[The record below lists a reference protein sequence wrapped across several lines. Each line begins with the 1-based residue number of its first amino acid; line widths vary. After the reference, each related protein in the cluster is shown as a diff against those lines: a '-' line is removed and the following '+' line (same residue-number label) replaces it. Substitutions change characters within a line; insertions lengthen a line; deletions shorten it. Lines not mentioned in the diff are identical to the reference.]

1 MAPSV
6 PSSWRCGWTGF
17 QSWLVMIVLIASRQ
31 IDLIEGSMYRP
42 QQYSGSSSISSERQG
57 GKHNHFRYSRKETIS
72 FIDAALLQ
80 TRGGARKA
88 TSTTAEN
95 LASIIANGPPDSQ
108 EASGEETI
116 AAEDSQDIIQSIS
129 ESEGDVEVAVENDA
143 TEDPTPQT
151 EVDSSISPVSSP
163 PLGEDTE
170 EEPSNSNMLPD
181 CDKPVSEVLEEAAA
195 LRQRGKESHEEGKF
209 AIAAMHFH
217 QAANLLEA
225 CLDKEDLEEINEVD
239 AEEANQDD
247 NSIDITSSSEATSSS
262 SVNLQ
267 DEWATCRLHESLC
280 HLKAEDYQK
289 CVEACSSL
297 LESAPENHTPAAMIR
312 ARAHHRRAKALVA
325 LGDTDE
331 ALVDARSA
339 AFLGERK
346 AVTFYGKLL
355 RDTGGSDS
363 SFLSSSSPMGG
374 LTDPSTSKLLE
385 SLLSKSS
392 PHSDDSGGSDFMSSS
407 LLSSMA
413 GSFLSPG
420 GLGGAK
426 GSGGGGG
433 MAKSIINSLSKKLE
447 DESTHEG
454 ICQYLQSTNPMAIQ
468 SMASMAGI
476 ELSSGHA
483 NSLVKIAHGITPKT
497 IRRTVKTSKRVIW
510 GFQLIRKT
518 MAVLSKYRHVLFLLM
533 LLQWTKSALLR
544 PAPMPKIKAAKAPK
558 LPKQAAK
565 AKPSLNAN
573 ANQNANNNPNAANGG
588 QAKNRKPKTPGL
600 LNPLGAAAQR

>member
-1 MAPSV
+1 MILFI
-6 PSSWRCGWTGF
+6 SSSQQLTT
-17 QSWLVMIVLIASRQ
+17 IV
-31 IDLIEGSMYRP
+31 EGSIHRP
-42 QQYSGSSSISSERQG
+42 HRYSKSSILSSSEQRRGRS
-57 GKHNHFRYSRKETIS
+57 KHRNHFRYSRKETIAI
-72 FIDAALLQ
+72 IDAALLQ
-80 TRGGARKA
+80 TRGGAKKA
-88 TSTTAEN
+88 TSSTTEEEN
-95 LASIIANGPPDSQ
+95 LAAIIANVSPNVK
-108 EASGEETI
+108 ENVGEEI
-116 AAEDSQDIIQSIS
+116 NAAKDNQDINTSIS
-129 ESEGDVEVAVENDA
+129 ESEGDVEDAVPEKDAVEDS
-143 TEDPTPQT
+143 T
-151 EVDSSISPVSSP
+151 EVDSSVSSLASS
-163 PLGEDTE
+163 LGEETE
-170 EEPSNSNMLPD
+170 EEPSDTNNALLD
-181 CDKPVSEVLEEAAA
+181 CDKPVSEILEEAAA
-195 LRQRGKESHEEGKF
+195 LRQRGKERHEEGKF
-209 AIAAMHFH
+209 AEAAIQFH

-225 CLDKEDLEEINEVD
+225 CLDKEDMEENNEVD
-239 AEEANQDD
+239 AEEVNRDD
-247 NSIDITSSSEATSSS
+247 NPDENTSPSEAS

-312 ARAHHRRAKALVA
+312 ARAHHRRARALVA

-331 ALVDARSA
+331 ALADARSA

-355 RDTGGSDS
+355 RDTGGSS
-363 SFLSSSSPMGG
+363 SANENSFLSSSSPMGG
-374 LTDPSTSKLLE
+374 LMDPSSSKLLE

-392 PHSDDSGGSDFMSSS
+392 PHSDDGAGSDFMSSS
-407 LLSSMA
+407 FLSSMA

-426 GSGGGGG
+426 GSGGGG

-483 NSLVKIAHGITPKT
+483 NALVRIAHGITPKT
-497 IRRTVKTSKRVIW
+497 IRRTVKTTKRAIW

-518 MAVLSKYRHVLFLLM
+518 MAVLSKYRNLLFLLM
-533 LLQWTKSALLR
+533 LLQWTKSSLLR

-558 LPKQAAK
+558 IPKKVAK
-565 AKPSLNAN
+565 TN
-573 ANQNANNNPNAANGG
+573 ANQNANNNNPNVNG